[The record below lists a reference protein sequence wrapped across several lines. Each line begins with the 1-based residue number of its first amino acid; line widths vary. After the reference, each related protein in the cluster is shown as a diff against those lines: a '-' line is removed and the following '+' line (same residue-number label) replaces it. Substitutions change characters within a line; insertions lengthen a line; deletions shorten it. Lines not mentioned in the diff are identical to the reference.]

1 MSHNPNHPDTGT
13 RPHATPG
20 SAAAT
25 PPTTAPRPTSGR
37 ENSGLMYFFIG
48 AAVLALLIVLGFNML
63 GPEGASRSGVGDGPA
78 QAHGPTIGGPTPG
91 ADRERSSISGNAAG
105 TGSTGSD
112 SGGNNDASSNAAG
125 GGGTNNGAVTS
136 TTTAA
141 PQTADSPTPA
151 GRDGV
156 GAPMG
161 AAPQAGQSGPGGI
174 PQGTTGRGG
183 PADGSPAPTGV
194 SPDAPAAL
202 PASPAS
208 R

>member
-1 MSHNPNHPDTGT
+1 MST
-13 RPHATPG
+13 RPQSSDPRPHVAPNTTGMPVG
-20 SAAAT
+20 
-25 PPTTAPRPTSGR
+25 TAPAPTSGR

-63 GPEGASRSGVGDGPA
+63 GPEGASRTGVGDGPA
-78 QAHGPTIGGPTPG
+78 QAHGPTIGGPTG
-91 ADRERSSISGNAAG
+91 GQDRERSSISGQAAG
-105 TGSTGSD
+105 TGSTGSN
-112 SGGNNDASSNAAG
+112 SAGNNDESSNAAG
-125 GGGTNNGAVTS
+125 GGGNNNGAVTTT
-136 TTTAA
+136 TTTA
-141 PQTADSPTPA
+141 PQNTDSASPP

-156 GAPMG
+156 GAPTG

-174 PQGTTGRGG
+174 PQGTSGRGG
-183 PADGSPAPTGV
+183 SGDGAPAPQGV